1 LFVGES
7 ARFSLPR
14 NTNKG
19 ECCPLL
25 PSRNTNKGGGEEKGI
40 LLKLIETFVSK
51 KRFKEYLQNNIAT
64 L

>member
-1 LFVGES
+1 MEDVATLEQLKLINELDS
-7 ARFSLPR
+7 
-14 NTNKG
+14 
-19 ECCPLL
+19 
-25 PSRNTNKGGGEEKGI
+25 EEKGI